1 MRSYIL
7 LVLAVLACAFVLPDA
22 VQGFTRLEVVTRSSR
37 NVSPIRNSPDFF
49 QLQQDTVL
57 AASRSRNSDSSNFLL
72 EEFSIYNGEVLDPY
86 KVLKVHR
93 SAERQEIRQKYI
105 NLSRRYHPDVVMHK
119 DILPGSWYV
128 YDPLSDISTS

>member
-1 MRSYIL
+1 MP
-7 LVLAVLACAFVLPDA
+7 VLAVLACAWVPPV
-22 VQGFTRLEVVTRSSR
+22 VQGFTGRVLLTRSSR
-37 NVSPIRNSPDFF
+37 NASPTHNPDGVRP
-49 QLQQDTVL
+49 QKDTFL
-57 AASRSRNSDSSNFLL
+57 AASGSRSSDSGNFLL
-72 EEFSIYNGEVLDPY
+72 DEFSIYNGEVLDPY

-128 YDPLSDISTS
+128 PFAFLISSVGIY